1 MSNLQRINREAAEE
15 LFGRF
20 IPMFAEFEAT
30 GIDYCLVGGLAVVAH
45 CLARNA
51 GAFRATKDADA
62 MVSQKYSNTDFAKDY
77 LRVYAADPKFS
88 KIIYDAV
95 FGEEGF
101 EQLSSAENAFVNI
114 SFVGADEDLDGVSTP
129 DFDVCRTLNGRSL
142 ASIERE
148 RLTVLGQPIWV
159 ASVKQL
165 LDMEHDTI
173 SIYGAE
179 FETSPRPQDFV
190 DVGILN
196 DLAEKRNR
204 DETVEEGIFSRLGR
218 MLAGR

>member
-1 MSNLQRINREAAEE
+1 M
-15 LFGRF
+15 
-20 IPMFAEFEAT
+20 
-30 GIDYCLVGGLAVVAH
+30 
-45 CLARNA
+45 
-51 GAFRATKDADA
+51 
-62 MVSQKYSNTDFAKDY
+62 
-77 LRVYAADPKFS
+77 
-88 KIIYDAV
+88 
-95 FGEEGF
+95 
-101 EQLSSAENAFVNI
+101 
-114 SFVGADEDLDGVSTP
+114 DGVSTP

-165 LDMEHDTI
+165 LDMKHDTI

-179 FETSPRPQDFV
+179 FETSPRPHDFV

-196 DLAEKRNR
+196 NLAEKRDR